1 MNSKNNSILT
11 ASSSALLVIDVQN
24 DFCPGGQLAV
34 EAGDQI
40 VSPINEMI
48 ASAENVVATQDWHPK
63 GHSSFA
69 SSHQGQPRFSK

>member
-1 MNSKNNSILT
+1 MNRKNNAILT
-11 ASSSALLVIDVQN
+11 VASSALLVIDVQN

-34 EAGDQI
+34 EAGDQV

-48 ASAENVVATQDWHPK
+48 AIAENVVATQDWHPK

-69 SSHQGQPRFSK
+69 SSHQGAAAF